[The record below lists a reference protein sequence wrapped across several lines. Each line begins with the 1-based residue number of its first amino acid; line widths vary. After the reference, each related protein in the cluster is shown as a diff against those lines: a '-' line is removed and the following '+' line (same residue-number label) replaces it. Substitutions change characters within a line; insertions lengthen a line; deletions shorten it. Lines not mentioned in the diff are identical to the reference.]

1 MEEKTPVGSNAPI
14 EESTEKK
21 TSPAGSSSASPAPIE
36 ETSDVVDTASADT
49 GAESAPAAGGSASPA
64 PAGSS
69 SPSAASIAE
78 SADVV
83 DSASADA
90 STKSAD
96 ASTKSADAGEES
108 APAAPSAGGSA
119 SPASIEE
126 SAGVVDAASAD
137 TGAESAPAGS
147 SSASPAPIEEST
159 GAEETASADEVSDSA
174 AEAVPDE
181 EEDENAQ
188 WEAYERE
195 QAEIEESRRKPG
207 KYRWVMKQDD
217 MREAMLALE
226 KAKGRYRMYTIAA
239 YVMCVFA
246 LVPAAD
252 FILTRSAFSMIAAF
266 AAVALGFWI
275 HGITSRAARGAM
287 KQMNP
292 RGIKFSIEAKKHGL
306 QVSDMVNKASLM
318 PYSFFKAAYE
328 TEDYLSLVTVKN
340 SALHIKR
347 DELSASYRALR
358 EKLQQELGEHFVSKK
373 IQKNK

>member
-21 TSPAGSSSASPAPIE
+21 TSPAGSSSASPAPIA
-36 ETSDVVDTASADT
+36 ETAD
-49 GAESAPAAGGSASPA
+49 AIDA
-64 PAGSS
+64 
-69 SPSAASIAE
+69 
-78 SADVV
+78 
-83 DSASADA
+83 ASADA
-90 STKSAD
+90 SAE
-96 ASTKSADAGEES
+96 SADAGEES
-108 APAAPSAGGSA
+108 APAAPAAGDSA
-119 SPASIEE
+119 SPASIAET
-126 SAGVVDAASAD
+126 ADVVDSASAD
-137 TGAESAPAGS
+137 AGAKSA
-147 SSASPAPIEEST
+147 
-159 GAEETASADEVSDSA
+159 GAEETASADEASA
-174 AEAVPDE
+174 AEAVPDG

-246 LVPAAD
+246 LFPAAD
-252 FILTRSAFSMIAAF
+252 FILTRSVFSMIAAF

-318 PYSFFKAAYE
+318 PYSFFKSAYE

-347 DELSASYRALR
+347 DEGSASYRALR

>member
-21 TSPAGSSSASPAPIE
+21 TSPA
-36 ETSDVVDTASADT
+36 
-49 GAESAPAAGGSASPA
+49 PA

-69 SPSAASIAE
+69 SPSAASITE
-78 SADVV
+78 SAGAEET
-83 DSASADA
+83 ASADA

-96 ASTKSADAGEES
+96 A
-108 APAAPSAGGSA
+108 
-119 SPASIEE
+119 
-126 SAGVVDAASAD
+126 
-137 TGAESAPAGS
+137 GAESAPAGS
-147 SSASPAPIEEST
+147 SSPSAAPIEESAGAVDAAST
-159 GAEETASADEVSDSA
+159 DASAESADAEETASADEASA

-252 FILTRSAFSMIAAF
+252 FILTRSVFSMIAAF

-347 DELSASYRALR
+347 DEGSASYRALR

>member
-21 TSPAGSSSASPAPIE
+21 TSPAGSNSPSAAPIE
-36 ETSDVVDTASADT
+36 GTSDVVDTASTDASTKSADA
-49 GAESAPAAGGSASPA
+49 GAESAPAAPAAGDSASPA
-64 PAGSS
+64 
-69 SPSAASIAE
+69 SIAE
-78 SADVV
+78 TADVV

-90 STKSAD
+90 GAKSA
-96 ASTKSADAGEES
+96 
-108 APAAPSAGGSA
+108 
-119 SPASIEE
+119 
-126 SAGVVDAASAD
+126 
-137 TGAESAPAGS
+137 
-147 SSASPAPIEEST
+147 
-159 GAEETASADEVSDSA
+159 GAEETASADEASA
-174 AEAVPDE
+174 AEAVPDG

-252 FILTRSAFSMIAAF
+252 FILTRSVFSMIAAF

-347 DELSASYRALR
+347 DEGSASYRALR

>member
-21 TSPAGSSSASPAPIE
+21 TSPA
-36 ETSDVVDTASADT
+36 
-49 GAESAPAAGGSASPA
+49 PA

-69 SPSAASIAE
+69 SPSAAPIEGTS
-78 SADVV
+78 DVV
-83 DSASADA
+83 DTA
-90 STKSAD
+90 SAD

-108 APAAPSAGGSA
+108 APAGSSSPSATPIAETADAAPAAGGSPSA
-119 SPASIEE
+119 APIEE
-126 SAGVVDAASAD
+126 SAGAVDAASTDASTKSAD
-137 TGAESAPAGS
+137 AG
-147 SSASPAPIEEST
+147 EEST
-159 GAEETASADEVSDSA
+159 DASAEA
-174 AEAVPDE
+174 APDG

-252 FILTRSAFSMIAAF
+252 FILTRSVFSMIAAF

-347 DELSASYRALR
+347 DEGSASYRALR

>member
-21 TSPAGSSSASPAPIE
+21 TSPAGSSSPSAAPAGSNSPSAAPIE
-36 ETSDVVDTASADT
+36 GTSDVVDTASADE
-49 GAESAPAAGGSASPA
+49 A
-64 PAGSS
+64 
-69 SPSAASIAE
+69 
-78 SADVV
+78 
-83 DSASADA
+83 
-90 STKSAD
+90 
-96 ASTKSADAGEES
+96 
-108 APAAPSAGGSA
+108 
-119 SPASIEE
+119 
-126 SAGVVDAASAD
+126 
-137 TGAESAPAGS
+137 
-147 SSASPAPIEEST
+147 
-159 GAEETASADEVSDSA
+159 SA

-246 LVPAAD
+246 LFPAAD
-252 FILTRSAFSMIAAF
+252 FILTRSVFSMIAAF

-347 DELSASYRALR
+347 DEGSASYRALR

>member
-21 TSPAGSSSASPAPIE
+21 TSPAGSSSPSAAPIE
-36 ETSDVVDTASADT
+36 ESAGAAEAASTDASTKSADA
-49 GAESAPAAGGSASPA
+49 GAESAPAAPAAGDSASPA
-64 PAGSS
+64 
-69 SPSAASIAE
+69 SIAE
-78 SADVV
+78 TADVV
-83 DSASADA
+83 DSASADEA
-90 STKSAD
+90 
-96 ASTKSADAGEES
+96 
-108 APAAPSAGGSA
+108 
-119 SPASIEE
+119 
-126 SAGVVDAASAD
+126 
-137 TGAESAPAGS
+137 
-147 SSASPAPIEEST
+147 
-159 GAEETASADEVSDSA
+159 SA

-347 DELSASYRALR
+347 DEGSASYRALR

>member
-21 TSPAGSSSASPAPIE
+21 TSPAA
-36 ETSDVVDTASADT
+36 
-49 GAESAPAAGGSASPA
+49 APAAGGSASPA
-64 PAGSS
+64 
-69 SPSAASIAE
+69 SIAE
-78 SADVV
+78 TADVV
-83 DSASADA
+83 DTA
-90 STKSAD
+90 STD
-96 ASTKSADAGEES
+96 A
-108 APAAPSAGGSA
+108 
-119 SPASIEE
+119 
-126 SAGVVDAASAD
+126 
-137 TGAESAPAGS
+137 GAESAPAGS
-147 SSASPAPIEEST
+147 SSASPAPIEESIDAAEAASADAST
-159 GAEETASADEVSDSA
+159 KSADAGAKSAGAADTASADEASA
-174 AEAVPDE
+174 AEADPDG

-252 FILTRSAFSMIAAF
+252 FILTRSVFSMIAAF

-347 DELSASYRALR
+347 DEGSASYRALR

>member
-21 TSPAGSSSASPAPIE
+21 TSPAGSN
-36 ETSDVVDTASADT
+36 
-49 GAESAPAAGGSASPA
+49 
-64 PAGSS
+64 

-78 SADVV
+78 SADAV
-83 DSASADA
+83 DTA
-90 STKSAD
+90 STD
-96 ASTKSADAGEES
+96 ASTKSADAGAES
-108 APAAPSAGGSA
+108 APAAPAAGDSA
-119 SPASIEE
+119 SPASIAET
-126 SAGVVDAASAD
+126 ADVVDSASAD
-137 TGAESAPAGS
+137 AGAKSA
-147 SSASPAPIEEST
+147 
-159 GAEETASADEVSDSA
+159 GAEETASADEASA
-174 AEAVPDE
+174 AEAVPDG

-246 LVPAAD
+246 LFPAAD

-347 DELSASYRALR
+347 DEGSASYRALR

>member
-21 TSPAGSSSASPAPIE
+21 TSPAPAGSSSP
-36 ETSDVVDTASADT
+36 SA
-49 GAESAPAAGGSASPA
+49 A

-69 SPSAASIAE
+69 SPSAA
-78 SADVV
+78 
-83 DSASADA
+83 
-90 STKSAD
+90 
-96 ASTKSADAGEES
+96 
-108 APAAPSAGGSA
+108 P
-119 SPASIEE
+119 IEE
-126 SAGVVDAASAD
+126 SAGAVDAASTD
-137 TGAESAPAGS
+137 VSAESADAG
-147 SSASPAPIEEST
+147 
-159 GAEETASADEVSDSA
+159 
-174 AEAVPDE
+174 EAVPDE

-252 FILTRSAFSMIAAF
+252 FILTRSVFSMMAAF
-266 AAVALGFWI
+266 AAAGLGIWI
-275 HGITSRAARGAM
+275 KGITSRAARGAM

-347 DELSASYRALR
+347 DEGSASYRALR

>member
-21 TSPAGSSSASPAPIE
+21 TSPSAAPAAGGSPSAAPAGSSSASPASIA
-36 ETSDVVDTASADT
+36 ETADVVDTAST
-49 GAESAPAAGGSASPA
+49 
-64 PAGSS
+64 
-69 SPSAASIAE
+69 
-78 SADVV
+78 
-83 DSASADA
+83 
-90 STKSAD
+90 D

-108 APAAPSAGGSA
+108 APAGSSSPSAA
-119 SPASIEE
+119 PIAE
-126 SAGVVDAASAD
+126 SAGAVDAASAD
-137 TGAESAPAGS
+137 EA
-147 SSASPAPIEEST
+147 
-159 GAEETASADEVSDSA
+159 SA
-174 AEAVPDE
+174 AEATPDE

-252 FILTRSAFSMIAAF
+252 FILTRSVFSMMAAF
-266 AAVALGFWI
+266 AAVGLGIWI
-275 HGITSRAARGAM
+275 KGITSRAARGAM

-347 DELSASYRALR
+347 DEGSASYRALR

>member
-36 ETSDVVDTASADT
+36 ESIDA
-49 GAESAPAAGGSASPA
+49 AEAA
-64 PAGSS
+64 
-69 SPSAASIAE
+69 
-78 SADVV
+78 
-83 DSASADA
+83 
-90 STKSAD
+90 SAD

-108 APAAPSAGGSA
+108 APAAPAAGDSA
-119 SPASIEE
+119 SPASIAET
-126 SAGVVDAASAD
+126 ADVVDSASAD
-137 TGAESAPAGS
+137 AGAKSA
-147 SSASPAPIEEST
+147 
-159 GAEETASADEVSDSA
+159 GAEETASADEASA
-174 AEAVPDE
+174 AEAVPDG

-246 LVPAAD
+246 LFPAAD
-252 FILTRSAFSMIAAF
+252 FILTRSVFSMIAAF

-347 DELSASYRALR
+347 DEGSASYRALR

>member
-21 TSPAGSSSASPAPIE
+21 TSPAGSSSPSAAPIE
-36 ETSDVVDTASADT
+36 ESAGAAEAASTDASTKSADA
-49 GAESAPAAGGSASPA
+49 GAESAPAAPAAGDSASPA
-64 PAGSS
+64 
-69 SPSAASIAE
+69 SIAE
-78 SADVV
+78 TADVV

-90 STKSAD
+90 GAKSA
-96 ASTKSADAGEES
+96 
-108 APAAPSAGGSA
+108 
-119 SPASIEE
+119 
-126 SAGVVDAASAD
+126 
-137 TGAESAPAGS
+137 
-147 SSASPAPIEEST
+147 
-159 GAEETASADEVSDSA
+159 GAEETASADEASA
-174 AEAVPDE
+174 AEAVPDG

-246 LVPAAD
+246 LFPAAD

-347 DELSASYRALR
+347 DEGSASYRALR

>member
-21 TSPAGSSSASPAPIE
+21 TSPAGSN
-36 ETSDVVDTASADT
+36 
-49 GAESAPAAGGSASPA
+49 
-64 PAGSS
+64 

-78 SADVV
+78 SADAV
-83 DSASADA
+83 DTA
-90 STKSAD
+90 ST
-96 ASTKSADAGEES
+96 
-108 APAAPSAGGSA
+108 
-119 SPASIEE
+119 
-126 SAGVVDAASAD
+126 D

-147 SSASPAPIEEST
+147 SSASPAPIAESAGAVDAAST
-159 GAEETASADEVSDSA
+159 DASAESADAEETASADEASA

-252 FILTRSAFSMIAAF
+252 FILTRSVFSMIAAF

-347 DELSASYRALR
+347 DEGSASYRALR

>member
-21 TSPAGSSSASPAPIE
+21 TSPSAAPAAGGSPSAAPIE
-36 ETSDVVDTASADT
+36 GTSDVVDTA
-49 GAESAPAAGGSASPA
+49 
-64 PAGSS
+64 
-69 SPSAASIAE
+69 
-78 SADVV
+78 
-83 DSASADA
+83 
-90 STKSAD
+90 SAD

-108 APAAPSAGGSA
+108 APAAPAAGDSA
-119 SPASIEE
+119 SPASIAET
-126 SAGVVDAASAD
+126 ADVVDSASAD
-137 TGAESAPAGS
+137 AGAKSA
-147 SSASPAPIEEST
+147 
-159 GAEETASADEVSDSA
+159 GAEETASADEASA
-174 AEAVPDE
+174 AEAAPDE

-246 LVPAAD
+246 LFPAAD
-252 FILTRSAFSMIAAF
+252 FILTRSVFSMMAAF
-266 AAVALGFWI
+266 AAVGLGIWI
-275 HGITSRAARGAM
+275 KGITSRAARGAM

-292 RGIKFSIEAKKHGL
+292 RGIKFSIETKKHGL

-347 DELSASYRALR
+347 DEGSASYRALR

>member
-21 TSPAGSSSASPAPIE
+21 TTPSA
-36 ETSDVVDTASADT
+36 
-49 GAESAPAAGGSASPA
+49 A

-78 SADVV
+78 T
-83 DSASADA
+83 ADA
-90 STKSAD
+90 
-96 ASTKSADAGEES
+96 
-108 APAAPSAGGSA
+108 APAAGGSPSATPIA
-119 SPASIEE
+119 E
-126 SAGVVDAASAD
+126 SAGAVDAASAD
-137 TGAESAPAGS
+137 VSEESAD
-147 SSASPAPIEEST
+147 
-159 GAEETASADEVSDSA
+159 ASAEA
-174 AEAVPDE
+174 APDE

-252 FILTRSAFSMIAAF
+252 FILTRSVFSMIAAF

-347 DELSASYRALR
+347 DEGSASYRALR

>member
-21 TSPAGSSSASPAPIE
+21 TSPAGSNSPSA
-36 ETSDVVDTASADT
+36 
-49 GAESAPAAGGSASPA
+49 APAAGGS
-64 PAGSS
+64 
-69 SPSAASIAE
+69 PSATPIAE
-78 SADVV
+78 SAGAV
-83 DSASADA
+83 DTASADA

-96 ASTKSADAGEES
+96 A
-108 APAAPSAGGSA
+108 
-119 SPASIEE
+119 
-126 SAGVVDAASAD
+126 
-137 TGAESAPAGS
+137 GAESAPAGS
-147 SSASPAPIEEST
+147 SSPSAAPIEESAGAVDAAST
-159 GAEETASADEVSDSA
+159 DASAESADAEETASADEASA
-174 AEAVPDE
+174 AEAAPDE

-252 FILTRSAFSMIAAF
+252 FILTRSVFSMIAAF

-292 RGIKFSIEAKKHGL
+292 RGIKFSIETKKHGL

-347 DELSASYRALR
+347 DEGSASYRALR

>member
-21 TSPAGSSSASPAPIE
+21 TSPAGSNSPSAAPIE

-49 GAESAPAAGGSASPA
+49 GAES
-64 PAGSS
+64 
-69 SPSAASIAE
+69 
-78 SADVV
+78 V
-83 DSASADA
+83 
-90 STKSAD
+90 
-96 ASTKSADAGEES
+96 
-108 APAAPSAGGSA
+108 
-119 SPASIEE
+119 
-126 SAGVVDAASAD
+126 
-137 TGAESAPAGS
+137 PAGS
-147 SSASPAPIEEST
+147 SSASPASIAESAD
-159 GAEETASADEVSDSA
+159 AEETASADEVSDSA

-246 LVPAAD
+246 LFPAAD

-347 DELSASYRALR
+347 DEGSASYRALR

>member
-21 TSPAGSSSASPAPIE
+21 TSPAGSNSPSAAPIAESAGAVDTASADASAESTDAGEESAPAGSSSASPAPIA
-36 ETSDVVDTASADT
+36 ETADVVDTA
-49 GAESAPAAGGSASPA
+49 
-64 PAGSS
+64 
-69 SPSAASIAE
+69 
-78 SADVV
+78 
-83 DSASADA
+83 
-90 STKSAD
+90 SAD

-108 APAAPSAGGSA
+108 APAAPAAGGSA
-119 SPASIEE
+119 SPASIAET
-126 SAGVVDAASAD
+126 ADAVDAASAD
-137 TGAESAPAGS
+137 AGAESAD
-147 SSASPAPIEEST
+147 
-159 GAEETASADEVSDSA
+159 ASAEA
-174 AEAVPDE
+174 APDK

-226 KAKGRYRMYTIAA
+226 KAKGRYRMYNIAA

-252 FILTRSAFSMIAAF
+252 FILTRSVFSMIAAF

-347 DELSASYRALR
+347 DEGSASYRALR

>member
-21 TSPAGSSSASPAPIE
+21 TSPAGSNSPSA
-36 ETSDVVDTASADT
+36 
-49 GAESAPAAGGSASPA
+49 A

-69 SPSAASIAE
+69 SPSAAPAGSNSPSATPIAE
-78 SADVV
+78 SA
-83 DSASADA
+83 
-90 STKSAD
+90 
-96 ASTKSADAGEES
+96 
-108 APAAPSAGGSA
+108 
-119 SPASIEE
+119 
-126 SAGVVDAASAD
+126 
-137 TGAESAPAGS
+137 
-147 SSASPAPIEEST
+147 

-252 FILTRSAFSMIAAF
+252 FILTRSVFSMIAAF

-347 DELSASYRALR
+347 DEGSASYRALR

>member
-21 TSPAGSSSASPAPIE
+21 TSPAGSSSASPASIA
-36 ETSDVVDTASADT
+36 ETADVVDTAST
-49 GAESAPAAGGSASPA
+49 
-64 PAGSS
+64 
-69 SPSAASIAE
+69 
-78 SADVV
+78 
-83 DSASADA
+83 
-90 STKSAD
+90 D
-96 ASTKSADAGEES
+96 ASTKSADAGAES
-108 APAAPSAGGSA
+108 APAAPAAGDSA
-119 SPASIEE
+119 SPASIAET
-126 SAGVVDAASAD
+126 ADVVDSASTD
-137 TGAESAPAGS
+137 TGAESTDAAP
-147 SSASPAPIEEST
+147 
-159 GAEETASADEVSDSA
+159 A

-252 FILTRSAFSMIAAF
+252 FILTRSVFSMIAAF

-347 DELSASYRALR
+347 DEGSASYRALR

>member
-21 TSPAGSSSASPAPIE
+21 TSPSA
-36 ETSDVVDTASADT
+36 
-49 GAESAPAAGGSASPA
+49 
-64 PAGSS
+64 
-69 SPSAASIAE
+69 
-78 SADVV
+78 
-83 DSASADA
+83 
-90 STKSAD
+90 
-96 ASTKSADAGEES
+96 
-108 APAAPSAGGSA
+108 
-119 SPASIEE
+119 
-126 SAGVVDAASAD
+126 
-137 TGAESAPAGS
+137 APAGS
-147 SSASPAPIEEST
+147 SSASPAPIAETADVVDTASADAST
-159 GAEETASADEVSDSA
+159 KSADAGAESAPAAPAAGDSASPASIAETADVVDSASADAGAKSAGAVDTASADEASA
-174 AEAVPDE
+174 AEAAPAD
-181 EEDENAQ
+181 EDENAQ

-207 KYRWVMKQDD
+207 KYRWIMKPED
-217 MREAMLALE
+217 MQEAMLALE

-246 LVPAAD
+246 LVPTAD
-252 FILTRSAFSMIAAF
+252 FILTRSLFSMIAAF
-266 AAVALGFWI
+266 AAVGLGIWI
-275 HGITSRAARGAM
+275 KGITSRAARGAM

-347 DELSASYRALR
+347 DEGSASYRALR

>member
-21 TSPAGSSSASPAPIE
+21 TSPAPAAPAAGDSASPA
-36 ETSDVVDTASADT
+36 
-49 GAESAPAAGGSASPA
+49 
-64 PAGSS
+64 
-69 SPSAASIAE
+69 SIAE
-78 SADVV
+78 TADVV

-90 STKSAD
+90 GAKSA
-96 ASTKSADAGEES
+96 
-108 APAAPSAGGSA
+108 
-119 SPASIEE
+119 
-126 SAGVVDAASAD
+126 
-137 TGAESAPAGS
+137 
-147 SSASPAPIEEST
+147 
-159 GAEETASADEVSDSA
+159 GAEETASTDEASA

-226 KAKGRYRMYTIAA
+226 KAKGRYRMYNIAA

-246 LVPAAD
+246 LFPAAD
-252 FILTRSAFSMIAAF
+252 FILTRSVFSMIAAF

-347 DELSASYRALR
+347 DEGSASYRALR

>member
-21 TSPAGSSSASPAPIE
+21 TSPA
-36 ETSDVVDTASADT
+36 
-49 GAESAPAAGGSASPA
+49 AGGSPSAA

-69 SPSAASIAE
+69 SPSATPIAE
-78 SADVV
+78 SAGAV
-83 DSASADA
+83 DAA
-90 STKSAD
+90 STD

-108 APAAPSAGGSA
+108 APAAPAAGDSA
-119 SPASIEE
+119 SPASIAET
-126 SAGVVDAASAD
+126 ADVVDSASAD
-137 TGAESAPAGS
+137 AGAKSA
-147 SSASPAPIEEST
+147 
-159 GAEETASADEVSDSA
+159 GAEETASADEASA
-174 AEAVPDE
+174 AEAVPDG

-252 FILTRSAFSMIAAF
+252 FILTRSVFSMIAAF

-347 DELSASYRALR
+347 DEGSASYRALR

>member
-21 TSPAGSSSASPAPIE
+21 TSPAGSSSPSAAPAGSNSPSAAPIE
-36 ETSDVVDTASADT
+36 GTSDVVDTASADT
-49 GAESAPAAGGSASPA
+49 GAESV

-69 SPSAASIAE
+69 SPSAAPAGSSSASPTPIAE

-90 STKSAD
+90 GAKSA
-96 ASTKSADAGEES
+96 
-108 APAAPSAGGSA
+108 
-119 SPASIEE
+119 
-126 SAGVVDAASAD
+126 
-137 TGAESAPAGS
+137 
-147 SSASPAPIEEST
+147 
-159 GAEETASADEVSDSA
+159 GAEETASADEASA
-174 AEAVPDE
+174 AEAVPDG

-252 FILTRSAFSMIAAF
+252 FILTRSVFSMIAAF

-347 DELSASYRALR
+347 DEGSASYRALR

>member
-21 TSPAGSSSASPAPIE
+21 TSPSA
-36 ETSDVVDTASADT
+36 
-49 GAESAPAAGGSASPA
+49 A

-69 SPSAASIAE
+69 SPSAAPIEE
-78 SADVV
+78 SAGAV
-83 DSASADA
+83 DAA
-90 STKSAD
+90 ST
-96 ASTKSADAGEES
+96 DAGEES
-108 APAAPSAGGSA
+108 A
-119 SPASIEE
+119 
-126 SAGVVDAASAD
+126 
-137 TGAESAPAGS
+137 
-147 SSASPAPIEEST
+147 
-159 GAEETASADEVSDSA
+159 GAEETASADEASA
-174 AEAVPDE
+174 VEAVPDE

-207 KYRWVMKQDD
+207 KYRWMMKQDD

-246 LVPAAD
+246 LIPAVD
-252 FILTRSAFSMIAAF
+252 FIRTRGVFSMIAAF
-266 AAVALGFWI
+266 AAAGLGIWI
-275 HGITSRAARGAM
+275 KGITSRAARGAM

-347 DELSASYRALR
+347 DEGSASYRALR

>member
-21 TSPAGSSSASPAPIE
+21 TSPAGSNSPSAAPIE
-36 ETSDVVDTASADT
+36 GTSDVVDTASAD
-49 GAESAPAAGGSASPA
+49 A
-64 PAGSS
+64 
-69 SPSAASIAE
+69 
-78 SADVV
+78 
-83 DSASADA
+83 
-90 STKSAD
+90 
-96 ASTKSADAGEES
+96 
-108 APAAPSAGGSA
+108 
-119 SPASIEE
+119 
-126 SAGVVDAASAD
+126 
-137 TGAESAPAGS
+137 GAESAPAGS
-147 SSASPAPIEEST
+147 SSASPASIAETADVVDSASADAGAKSA
-159 GAEETASADEVSDSA
+159 GAEETASADEASA

-252 FILTRSAFSMIAAF
+252 FILTRSVFSMIAAF

-347 DELSASYRALR
+347 DEGSASYRALR

>member
-21 TSPAGSSSASPAPIE
+21 TSPASA
-36 ETSDVVDTASADT
+36 
-49 GAESAPAAGGSASPA
+49 APAAGDSASP
-64 PAGSS
+64 
-69 SPSAASIAE
+69 ASIAE
-78 SADVV
+78 SADAV

-90 STKSAD
+90 GAKSA
-96 ASTKSADAGEES
+96 
-108 APAAPSAGGSA
+108 
-119 SPASIEE
+119 
-126 SAGVVDAASAD
+126 
-137 TGAESAPAGS
+137 
-147 SSASPAPIEEST
+147 
-159 GAEETASADEVSDSA
+159 GAEETASADEASA

-252 FILTRSAFSMIAAF
+252 FILTRSVFSMIAAF

-347 DELSASYRALR
+347 DEGSASYRALR

>member
-21 TSPAGSSSASPAPIE
+21 TSPAGSNSPSAAPAAGDSPSAAPIE
-36 ETSDVVDTASADT
+36 ESIDA
-49 GAESAPAAGGSASPA
+49 AE
-64 PAGSS
+64 
-69 SPSAASIAE
+69 AAS
-78 SADVV
+78 
-83 DSASADA
+83 
-90 STKSAD
+90 TD

-108 APAAPSAGGSA
+108 APA
-119 SPASIEE
+119 
-126 SAGVVDAASAD
+126 
-137 TGAESAPAGS
+137 GS
-147 SSASPAPIEEST
+147 SSASPASIAETADVVDSASTDVSAESTDAGEES
-159 GAEETASADEVSDSA
+159 ADASAEA
-174 AEAVPDE
+174 APDG

-252 FILTRSAFSMIAAF
+252 FILTRSVFSMIAAF

-347 DELSASYRALR
+347 DEGSASYRALR

>member
-21 TSPAGSSSASPAPIE
+21 TSPAGSNSPSAAPAAGGSPSAAPIE
-36 ETSDVVDTASADT
+36 GTSDVVDTAST
-49 GAESAPAAGGSASPA
+49 
-64 PAGSS
+64 
-69 SPSAASIAE
+69 
-78 SADVV
+78 
-83 DSASADA
+83 
-90 STKSAD
+90 
-96 ASTKSADAGEES
+96 
-108 APAAPSAGGSA
+108 
-119 SPASIEE
+119 
-126 SAGVVDAASAD
+126 D

-147 SSASPAPIEEST
+147 SSASPASIAETADVVDSASADAGAKSA
-159 GAEETASADEVSDSA
+159 GAEETASADEASA

-226 KAKGRYRMYTIAA
+226 KAKGRYRMYNIAA

-252 FILTRSAFSMIAAF
+252 FILTRSVFSMMAAF
-266 AAVALGFWI
+266 AAVGLGIWI
-275 HGITSRAARGAM
+275 KGITSRAARGAM

-347 DELSASYRALR
+347 DEGSASYRALR

>member
-21 TSPAGSSSASPAPIE
+21 TSPAGSSSPSAAPIE
-36 ETSDVVDTASADT
+36 GTSDVVDTASADT
-49 GAESAPAAGGSASPA
+49 GAES
-64 PAGSS
+64 
-69 SPSAASIAE
+69 
-78 SADVV
+78 
-83 DSASADA
+83 
-90 STKSAD
+90 T
-96 ASTKSADAGEES
+96 DAGEES
-108 APAAPSAGGSA
+108 APAAPAAGDSA
-119 SPASIEE
+119 SPASIAET
-126 SAGVVDAASAD
+126 ADVVDSASAD
-137 TGAESAPAGS
+137 SSAESA
-147 SSASPAPIEEST
+147 
-159 GAEETASADEVSDSA
+159 GAEETASADEASA

-252 FILTRSAFSMIAAF
+252 FILTRSVFSMIAAF

-347 DELSASYRALR
+347 DEGSASYRALR

>member
-21 TSPAGSSSASPAPIE
+21 TSPAGSN
-36 ETSDVVDTASADT
+36 
-49 GAESAPAAGGSASPA
+49 
-64 PAGSS
+64 
-69 SPSAASIAE
+69 SPSA
-78 SADVV
+78 
-83 DSASADA
+83 
-90 STKSAD
+90 
-96 ASTKSADAGEES
+96 
-108 APAAPSAGGSA
+108 
-119 SPASIEE
+119 
-126 SAGVVDAASAD
+126 
-137 TGAESAPAGS
+137 APAGS
-147 SSASPAPIEEST
+147 SSASPAPIAESA
-159 GAEETASADEVSDSA
+159 GAVDAASADASAESADAEETASADEASA

-246 LVPAAD
+246 LFPAAD
-252 FILTRSAFSMIAAF
+252 FILTRSVFSMIAAF

-347 DELSASYRALR
+347 DEGSASYRALR

>member
-21 TSPAGSSSASPAPIE
+21 TSPA
-36 ETSDVVDTASADT
+36 
-49 GAESAPAAGGSASPA
+49 
-64 PAGSS
+64 PAGSN
-69 SPSAASIAE
+69 SPSATPIAE
-78 SADVV
+78 SAG
-83 DSASADA
+83 AAEAA
-90 STKSAD
+90 ST
-96 ASTKSADAGEES
+96 
-108 APAAPSAGGSA
+108 
-119 SPASIEE
+119 
-126 SAGVVDAASAD
+126 D

-147 SSASPAPIEEST
+147 SSASPTPIAETADVVDTASADAGAKSA
-159 GAEETASADEVSDSA
+159 GAEETASADEASA
-174 AEAVPDE
+174 AEAVPDG

-226 KAKGRYRMYTIAA
+226 KAKGRYRMYIIAA

-347 DELSASYRALR
+347 DEGSASYRALR

>member
-21 TSPAGSSSASPAPIE
+21 TSPAGSNSPSA
-36 ETSDVVDTASADT
+36 
-49 GAESAPAAGGSASPA
+49 A

-69 SPSAASIAE
+69 SPSPAPIAE
-78 SADVV
+78 SAG
-83 DSASADA
+83 AADTA
-90 STKSAD
+90 SAD

-108 APAAPSAGGSA
+108 APAAPAAGDSA
-119 SPASIEE
+119 SPASIAET
-126 SAGVVDAASAD
+126 ADVVDSASAD
-137 TGAESAPAGS
+137 AGAKSA
-147 SSASPAPIEEST
+147 
-159 GAEETASADEVSDSA
+159 GAVDTASADEASA

-252 FILTRSAFSMIAAF
+252 FILTRSVFSMIAAF

-347 DELSASYRALR
+347 DEGSASYRALR

>member
-21 TSPAGSSSASPAPIE
+21 TSPAGSN
-36 ETSDVVDTASADT
+36 
-49 GAESAPAAGGSASPA
+49 
-64 PAGSS
+64 
-69 SPSAASIAE
+69 SPSA
-78 SADVV
+78 
-83 DSASADA
+83 
-90 STKSAD
+90 
-96 ASTKSADAGEES
+96 
-108 APAAPSAGGSA
+108 
-119 SPASIEE
+119 
-126 SAGVVDAASAD
+126 
-137 TGAESAPAGS
+137 APAGS
-147 SSASPAPIEEST
+147 SSASPAPIEESIDAAEAAST
-159 GAEETASADEVSDSA
+159 DASTKSADAGAESAPAAPAAGDSASPASIAETADVVDSASADAGAKSAGAEETASADEASA
-174 AEAVPDE
+174 AEAVPDG

-246 LVPAAD
+246 LFPAAD
-252 FILTRSAFSMIAAF
+252 FILTRSVFSMMAAF
-266 AAVALGFWI
+266 AAVGLGIWI
-275 HGITSRAARGAM
+275 KGITSRAARGAM

-347 DELSASYRALR
+347 DEGSASYRALR

>member
-21 TSPAGSSSASPAPIE
+21 TSPSAAPAGSSSASPAPIE
-36 ETSDVVDTASADT
+36 ESIDA
-49 GAESAPAAGGSASPA
+49 AE
-64 PAGSS
+64 
-69 SPSAASIAE
+69 AAS
-78 SADVV
+78 
-83 DSASADA
+83 
-90 STKSAD
+90 TD

-108 APAAPSAGGSA
+108 APAAPAAGDSA
-119 SPASIEE
+119 SPASIAE
-126 SAGVVDAASAD
+126 SAGAVDAASTDTGAESTDAAPAESSSASPTPIAETADAIDAASAD
-137 TGAESAPAGS
+137 EA
-147 SSASPAPIEEST
+147 
-159 GAEETASADEVSDSA
+159 SA

-246 LVPAAD
+246 LVPAVD
-252 FILTRSAFSMIAAF
+252 FILTRSVFSMIAAF

-347 DELSASYRALR
+347 DEGSASYRALR

>member
-21 TSPAGSSSASPAPIE
+21 TSPSAAPAGSSSPSAAPAGSSSASPAPIE
-36 ETSDVVDTASADT
+36 ESIDA
-49 GAESAPAAGGSASPA
+49 AEAA
-64 PAGSS
+64 
-69 SPSAASIAE
+69 
-78 SADVV
+78 
-83 DSASADA
+83 
-90 STKSAD
+90 SAD

-108 APAAPSAGGSA
+108 APAAPAAGDSPSA
-119 SPASIEE
+119 
-126 SAGVVDAASAD
+126 
-137 TGAESAPAGS
+137 
-147 SSASPAPIEEST
+147 APIEESIDAAEAAST
-159 GAEETASADEVSDSA
+159 DAGAESADVVDSASADEASA
-174 AEAVPDE
+174 AEAVPD

-252 FILTRSAFSMIAAF
+252 FILTRSVFSMIAAF

-347 DELSASYRALR
+347 DEGSASYRALR

>member
-21 TSPAGSSSASPAPIE
+21 TSPAGSSSASPAP
-36 ETSDVVDTASADT
+36 
-49 GAESAPAAGGSASPA
+49 
-64 PAGSS
+64 AGSS
-69 SPSAASIAE
+69 SPSAAPIAE
-78 SADVV
+78 SAG
-83 DSASADA
+83 AAEAA
-90 STKSAD
+90 STD
-96 ASTKSADAGEES
+96 ASTKSADAGE
-108 APAAPSAGGSA
+108 
-119 SPASIEE
+119 
-126 SAGVVDAASAD
+126 
-137 TGAESAPAGS
+137 ESAPAGS
-147 SSASPAPIEEST
+147 SSASPAPIEESIDAAEAAST
-159 GAEETASADEVSDSA
+159 DASAESADAEETASADEASA
-174 AEAVPDE
+174 AEAAPDE

-252 FILTRSAFSMIAAF
+252 FILTRSVFSMMAAF
-266 AAVALGFWI
+266 AAAGLGIWI
-275 HGITSRAARGAM
+275 KGITSRAARGAM

-328 TEDYLSLVTVKN
+328 TEDYFSLVTVKN

-347 DELSASYRALR
+347 DEGSASYRALR